1 MNALLDV
8 RDLHKTFRSGRGMF
22 GRGATTVA
30 VDGVSF
36 DVERGSSFGLVGE
49 SGSGKSTTARML
61 CRLLTPDSGE
71 IRLDGDDILALH
83 GAALKAFR
91 RRVQMVFQ
99 DPFASLDPRWT
110 VGGLVAEGMRIHGHV
125 PRDRR
130 PARIADLLERCGLRP
145 EHADA
150 HPHEFS
156 GGQRQRIGIARALA
170 VEPDM
175 LVLDEPVS
183 ALDVSIQAQILALL
197 DELRADLGLTYVFIA
212 HDLAVVERFCDR
224 LAVMRDGEIVEEG
237 TPAGVYR
244 APAHPYTRALL
255 DAVPVPDPR
264 HRDDLV
270 PPDTTTPAS
279 PSTPGGP

>member
-1 MNALLDV
+1 MSALFEV
-8 RDLHKTFRSGRGMF
+8 RDLRKTFRSGRGMS

-36 DVERGSSFGLVGE
+36 DVERGSCYGLVGE

-71 IRLDGDDILALH
+71 VSLDGDDIVELR
-83 GAALKAFR
+83 GATLKAFR

-99 DPFASLDPRWT
+99 DPFASLDPRWK
-110 VGGLVAEGMRIHGHV
+110 VGSLVAEGMRIHGHV

-170 VEPDM
+170 VEPDV

-183 ALDVSIQAQILALL
+183 ALDVSIRAQILALL
-197 DELRADLGLTYVFIA
+197 DELRAELGLTYVFIA

-237 TPAGVYR
+237 TPADVYR
-244 APAHPYTRALL
+244 TPAHPYTRALL

-264 HRDDLV
+264 HRDEFA
-270 PPDTTTPAS
+270 PPDESTPAS
-279 PSTPGGP
+279 SSTSGGP

>member
-1 MNALLDV
+1 MSASIEV
-8 RDLHKTFRSGRGMF
+8 RDLRKSFRAGRGMF
-22 GRGATTVA
+22 GGGASTVA

-36 DVERGSSFGLVGE
+36 DVEHGSSFGLVGE

-71 IRLDGDDILALH
+71 IRLDGDDVLTLRR
-83 GAALKAFR
+83 AALKAFR

-130 PARIADLLERCGLRP
+130 RARVADLLERCGLRP

-170 VEPDM
+170 VEPDV

-224 LAVMRDGEIVEEG
+224 LAVMREGEIVEEG
-237 TPAGVYR
+237 TPADVYR
-244 APAHPYTRALL
+244 TPAHPYTRALI

-264 HRDDLV
+264 RRDDLAQSD
-270 PPDTTTPAS
+270 PSPRAS
-279 PSTPGGP
+279 PSNLGGL

>member
-1 MNALLDV
+1 MSASIEV
-8 RDLHKTFRSGRGMF
+8 RDLRKSFRAGRGMF
-22 GRGATTVA
+22 GGGASTVA

-36 DVERGSSFGLVGE
+36 DVEHGSSFGLVGE

-71 IRLDGDDILALH
+71 IRLDGDDVLTLRR
-83 GAALKAFR
+83 AALKAFR

-130 PARIADLLERCGLRP
+130 RARVADLLERCGLRP

-170 VEPDM
+170 VEPDV

-237 TPAGVYR
+237 TPADVYR
-244 APAHPYTRALL
+244 TPAHPYTRALI

-264 HRDDLV
+264 RRDDLAQSD
-270 PPDTTTPAS
+270 PS
-279 PSTPGGP
+279 PRARPSNLGGL

>member
-1 MNALLDV
+1 
-8 RDLHKTFRSGRGMF
+8 
-22 GRGATTVA
+22 
-30 VDGVSF
+30 
-36 DVERGSSFGLVGE
+36 
-49 SGSGKSTTARML
+49 ML

-71 IRLDGDDILALH
+71 VRLGGDDVLTLR
-83 GAALKAFR
+83 GASLKAFR

-110 VGGLVAEGMRIHGHV
+110 VGGMVAEGMRIHGHV

-130 PARIADLLERCGLRP
+130 AARVADLLERCGLRP
-145 EHADA
+145 EHAADR
-150 HPHEFS
+150 PHEFS

-170 VEPDM
+170 VEPDL

-183 ALDVSIQAQILALL
+183 ALDVSIQAQILVLL
-197 DELRADLGLTYVFIA
+197 DELRADLGLTYVLIA

-237 TPAGVYR
+237 TPGEVYR
-244 APAHPYTRALL
+244 APAHAYTRALL

-264 HRDDLV
+264 HRSDLS
-270 PPDTTTPAS
+270 PPDGTAPSRS
-279 PSTPGGP
+279 PTSGGP